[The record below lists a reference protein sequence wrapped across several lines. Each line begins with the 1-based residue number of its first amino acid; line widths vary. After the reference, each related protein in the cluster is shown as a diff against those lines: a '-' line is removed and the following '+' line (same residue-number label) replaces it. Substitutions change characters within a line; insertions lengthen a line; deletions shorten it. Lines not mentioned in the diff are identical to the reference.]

1 MIDRKKKIKII
12 QLLLLFS
19 GILIIYF
26 TYYNKELSEK
36 DNIISKSVREKVE
49 KQNEGKES
57 KESDV
62 FFDIEYSGLDLNGN
76 RYLLKSEEAQIDE
89 TRSEI
94 VYMNVVN
101 ATFYFKD
108 DTILYVWS
116 DTGIYNTKT
125 LDRRFEKYIKA
136 KYLGSEL
143 FAEKAEYSNS
153 ENYLSIYENVKIND
167 IKGNL
172 IADKLL
178 FDISSQELDITSFNN
193 GKINANV
200 NLNEKGFRI
209 LKFKKD
215 KPIFEVQNV
224 SKSFD
229 GRPVFKETFFKSISR
244 EIVGV
249 LGPNGCGKTT
259 LFSMCIGEQNV
270 EGGKF
275 Y

>member
-1 MIDRKKKIKII
+1 MIDRRKKIRII

-36 DNIISKSVREKVE
+36 DNIISKSVKEKVE
-49 KQNEGKES
+49 KQNDGKDS
-57 KESDV
+57 KDSDL

-108 DTILYVWS
+108 DTILNVWS

-125 LDRRFEKYIKA
+125 LDMRFEKNIKA

-178 FDISSQELDITSFNN
+178 FDISSQQLDITSFNN

-200 NLNEKGFRI
+200 NLNEKRF
-209 LKFKKD
+209 
-215 KPIFEVQNV
+215 
-224 SKSFD
+224 
-229 GRPVFKETFFKSISR
+229 
-244 EIVGV
+244 
-249 LGPNGCGKTT
+249 
-259 LFSMCIGEQNV
+259 
-270 EGGKF
+270 
-275 Y
+275 